1 MASMD
6 NPQPSEPHR
15 QQPLIEHA
23 MTPRPLRLPP
33 GVDLRRELE
42 RLVGEGHIGPGF
54 IVAGIGSVAGAVIRL
69 AGDDAETSMS
79 EPHEILTLSGSL
91 SRDGA
96 HLHTSVADRSGRV
109 QGGHV
114 CYGNT
119 VRTTA
124 ELLLLE
130 TPGWNLSRAYDEATG
145 YKELRVGQRPA

>member
-1 MASMD
+1 MD
-6 NPQPSEPHR
+6 NPQASEPHR
-15 QQPLIEHA
+15 QQPLQDPA

-42 RLVGEGHIGPGF
+42 RMVREGHIGSGF
-54 IVAGIGSVAGAVIRL
+54 IVAGIGSLADAVIRF
-69 AGDDAETSMS
+69 AGDDAETSIPG
-79 EPHEILTLSGSL
+79 PHEILTLSGSL

-96 HLHTSVADRSGRV
+96 HLHASVANRSGQV
-109 QGGHV
+109 HGGHV

-130 TPGWNLSRAYDEATG
+130 TPHWNLSRAHDAATG
-145 YKELRVGQRPA
+145 YQELRVGPRPA